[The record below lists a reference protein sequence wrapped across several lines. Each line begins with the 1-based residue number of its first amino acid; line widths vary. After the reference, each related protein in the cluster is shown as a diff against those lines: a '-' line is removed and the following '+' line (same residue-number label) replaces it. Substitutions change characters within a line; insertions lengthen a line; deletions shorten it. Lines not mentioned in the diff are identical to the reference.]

1 MAPILPLEV
10 PSDAKIWRFL
20 RAYQYDP
27 ELAAQ
32 RLRRQVRPTERE
44 RERERALPHSCHDT
58 LVCCTD

>member
-1 MAPILPLEV
+1 VAPILPFEV

-32 RLRRQVRPTERE
+32 RLRRQVPNDRM
-44 RERERALPHSCHDT
+44 AHSIIEGCIQ
-58 LVCCTD
+58 